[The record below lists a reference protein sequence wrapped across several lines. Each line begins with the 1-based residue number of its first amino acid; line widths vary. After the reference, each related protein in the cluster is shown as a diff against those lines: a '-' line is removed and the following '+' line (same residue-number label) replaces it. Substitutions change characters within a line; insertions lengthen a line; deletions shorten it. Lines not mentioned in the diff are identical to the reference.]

1 MLEAL
6 ILWQVV
12 QARRDINR
20 QERLAGQDVLTVLLF
35 IQFLITMF
43 IWPVNATY
51 RLGLWRLNKAV
62 AISVACLVMIFLGIG
77 ATAIYLLVGI
87 VWGGFEAAAWISKNA
102 EIERSRM

>member
-1 MLEAL
+1 MLEAF

-20 QERLAGQDVLTVLLF
+20 RERPAGQDVIVVLVFL
-35 IQFLITMF
+35 QFLVTMF
-43 IWPVNATY
+43 IWPINATY

-62 AISVACLVMIFLGIG
+62 ALTVASLVIIFLGIG
-77 ATAIYLLVGI
+77 ATAVYLLVGI

-102 EIERSRM
+102 ELEQE

>member
-1 MLEAL
+1 MLEAF

-20 QERLAGQDVLTVLLF
+20 RERPAGQDAIVVILF
-35 IQFLITMF
+35 LQFLVTMF

-62 AISVACLVMIFLGIG
+62 ALTVASLVIIFLGIG
-77 ATAIYLLVGI
+77 ATAVYLLVGI

-102 EIERSRM
+102 ELEEQ